1 MSRRSV
7 FTINSFGLGLAAPC
21 MAVRSPAADPTARP
35 PSIVAPIDPP
45 GAGADE
51 ESDTA
56 FGVIAHPARMG
67 AVASIRMRA
76 ICEKR
81 FTRVPPF
88 REPCMGP
95 RFDSRA
101 AAVRQLCTSNAR
113 SGHVRD
119 MVQYPA
125 IAGHVWFAP
134 RPRDATWGMSAC
146 QNVRQ
151 SPPPRHGGGTRG

>member
-51 ESDTA
+51 ESDVA

-67 AVASIRMRA
+67 AVASIRTRA

-88 REPCMGP
+88 REPWMGP
-95 RFDSRA
+95 RFSRGP
-101 AAVRQLCTSNAR
+101 RRLGHGCTAN
-113 SGHVRD
+113 D
-119 MVQYPA
+119 
-125 IAGHVWFAP
+125 
-134 RPRDATWGMSAC
+134 
-146 QNVRQ
+146 
-151 SPPPRHGGGTRG
+151 RG